1 MAMSRKKKSRIE
13 VTFIYIFFLIM
24 FVIIGYPL
32 FWALM
37 MSLNEGSNMLVTD
50 LFPKNP
56 TLEHYKWLFTDP
68 NSDYVIWYKN
78 SLYVAVINSIGS
90 VVITSLIAYA
100 FSRYKFVGRKYGL
113 YMFLLLQMFPALMG
127 MVALYILLNTIG
139 LTDSLYGLMLIYLG
153 GQIPF
158 NAWLVKGYFD
168 TIPKEL
174 DEAAKIDGAGH
185 LKIFWTIMLPLAKPI
200 LAVVALFNFM
210 APFMDFLLPRI
221 VLTSP
226 EKYTLALGLYNF
238 INDQFST
245 NFTRFAAGSIL
256 IAVPIALVFLLL
268 QRYLISG
275 LTSGATKG

>member
-1 MAMSRKKKSRIE
+1 MAMRRKTKSKIE
-13 VTFIYIFFLIM
+13 VAFIYIFFLIM

-32 FWALM
+32 FWAVM
-37 MSLNEGSNMLVTD
+37 MSINPGTNMLVTD
-50 LFPKNP
+50 LFPDSP

-68 NSDYVIWYKN
+68 NSDYLTWYKN
-78 SLYVAVINSIGS
+78 SLFVAVLNAVGS

-100 FSRYKFVGRKYGL
+100 FSRYKFIGRKYGL

-139 LTDSLYGLMLIYLG
+139 LTDSLWGLLIIYLG

-185 LKIFWTIMLPLAKPI
+185 LRIFWTIMLPLAKPI

-226 EKYTLALGLYNF
+226 ENYTLALGLYNF

-245 NFTRFAAGSIL
+245 NFTRFAAGAIL
-256 IAVPIALVFLLL
+256 IALPIALVFLVL

>member
-1 MAMSRKKKSRIE
+1 MNRKTKSKIE
-13 VTFIYIFFLIM
+13 VTLIYLFFLIM
-24 FVIIGYPL
+24 FIIIGYPL
-32 FWALM
+32 FWAIM
-37 MSLNEGSNMLVTD
+37 MSINPGTNMLVTD
-50 LFPKNP
+50 LFPSNP
-56 TLEHYKWLFTDP
+56 TLEHYIWLFTDP
-68 NSDYVIWYKN
+68 RSDYLLWYKN
-78 SLYVAVINSIGS
+78 SLIVAILNSLGS
-90 VVITSLIAYA
+90 VIITSLIAYA
-100 FSRYKFVGRKYGL
+100 FSRYKFIGRKYGL
-113 YMFLLLQMFPALMG
+113 YLFLLLQMFPALMG
-127 MVALYILLNTIG
+127 MVAIYILLNTIG
-139 LTDSLYGLMLIYLG
+139 LTDSLWGLLLVYLG

-185 LKIFWTIMLPLAKPI
+185 LKVFWTIMLPLAKPI

-226 EKYTLALGLYNF
+226 ENYTLALGLYSF

-245 NFTRFAAGSIL
+245 NFTRFAAGAIL
-256 IAVPIALVFLLL
+256 IAIPIALVFLLL

>member
-1 MAMSRKKKSRIE
+1 MSRKKKSKIE
-13 VTFIYIFFLIM
+13 VTFIYIFLLLM
-24 FVIIGYPL
+24 FIVIAYPL

-37 MSLNEGSNMLVTD
+37 MSLNPGSNMMVTE
-50 LFPKNP
+50 LIPKNP

-68 NSDYVIWYKN
+68 DSNYLIWYKN
-78 SLYVAVINSIGS
+78 SLFVAIVNSIGS
-90 VVITSLIAYA
+90 VIITSLIAYA

-168 TIPKEL
+168 TIPREL

-226 EKYTLALGLYNF
+226 EKYTLALGLYSF

-245 NFTRFAAGSIL
+245 NFTKFAAGSIL

>member
-1 MAMSRKKKSRIE
+1 MNRKTKSKIE
-13 VTFIYIFFLIM
+13 VTLIYLFFLIM
-24 FVIIGYPL
+24 FIIIGYPL
-32 FWALM
+32 FWAIM
-37 MSLNEGSNMLVTD
+37 MSVNPGTNMLVTD
-50 LFPKNP
+50 LFPSNP
-56 TLEHYKWLFTDP
+56 TLEHYIWLFTDP
-68 NSDYVIWYKN
+68 RSDYLLWYKN
-78 SLYVAVINSIGS
+78 SLIVAILNSLGS
-90 VVITSLIAYA
+90 VIITSLIAYA
-100 FSRYKFVGRKYGL
+100 FSRYKFIGRKYGL
-113 YMFLLLQMFPALMG
+113 YLFLLLQMFPALMG
-127 MVALYILLNTIG
+127 MVAIYILLNTIG
-139 LTDSLYGLMLIYLG
+139 LTDSLWGLLLVYLG

-185 LKIFWTIMLPLAKPI
+185 LKVFWTIMLPLAKPI

-226 EKYTLALGLYNF
+226 ENYTLALGLYSF

-245 NFTRFAAGSIL
+245 NFTRFAAGAIL
-256 IAVPIALVFLLL
+256 IAIPIALVFLLL

>member
-1 MAMSRKKKSRIE
+1 MIKNKKTKSKIE
-13 VTFIYIFFLIM
+13 VAFIYLFVLVM

-32 FWALM
+32 FWAVM
-37 MSLNEGSNMLVTD
+37 MSVNPGTNMLVTD
-50 LFPKNP
+50 IFPKNP
-56 TLEHYKWLFTDP
+56 TLEHYKWLFTNP
-68 NSDYVIWYKN
+68 RSDYLIWYKN
-78 SLYVAVINSIGS
+78 SLYVAIINSVGS

-113 YMFLLLQMFPALMG
+113 YLFLLLQMFPALMG

-139 LTDSLYGLMLIYLG
+139 LTDSLYGLMIIYLG

-168 TIPKEL
+168 TIPKDI
-174 DEAAKIDGAGH
+174 DESARIDGAGH
-185 LKIFWTIMLPLAKPI
+185 LKVFWSIMLPLAKPI

-226 EKYTLALGLYNF
+226 ENFTLALGLFNF
-238 INDQFST
+238 INDEFST
-245 NFTRFAAGSIL
+245 NFTRFSAGAIL
-256 IAVPIALVFLLL
+256 IAVPIAFVFLLL

-275 LTSGATKG
+275 LTEGGTKG

>member
-1 MAMSRKKKSRIE
+1 MKQKTKSKIE
-13 VTFIYIFFLIM
+13 VTFIYLFFLLM
-24 FVIIGYPL
+24 FIVIAYPL
-32 FWALM
+32 LWTVM
-37 MSLNEGSNMLVTD
+37 MSINPGSNMLVTQ

-56 TLEHYKWLFTDP
+56 TLEHYKWLFTSP
-68 NSDYVIWYKN
+68 NSDYLTWYKN
-78 SLYVAVINSIGS
+78 SLGVAIANSLGS
-90 VVITSLIAYA
+90 IVLTSLIAYA
-100 FSRYKFVGRKYGL
+100 FSRFKFVGRKYGL
-113 YMFLLLQMFPALMG
+113 YMFLLLQMFPVLMG
-127 MVALYILLNTIG
+127 MVALYILLTTIG
-139 LTDSLYGLMLIYLG
+139 LNDSLVGLTLIYLG

-158 NAWLVKGYFD
+158 NAWLVKGYLD

-185 LKIFWTIMLPLAKPI
+185 LRIFWTIILPLAKPI

-210 APFMDFLLPRI
+210 APFMDFLLPKI

-245 NFTRFAAGSIL
+245 NFTQFAAGSIL

-268 QRYLISG
+268 QKYLIGG
-275 LTSGATKG
+275 LTAGATKG

>member
-1 MAMSRKKKSRIE
+1 MAMKPQMKSRIE
-13 VTFIYIFFLIM
+13 VTFIYIFFAIM
-24 FVIIGYPL
+24 FVVIGYPL
-32 FWALM
+32 FWAIM
-37 MSLNEGSNMLVTD
+37 MSVNPGTNMLVTD
-50 LFPKNP
+50 LFPDNP
-56 TLEHYKWLFTDP
+56 TLEHYKWLFTSP
-68 NSDYVIWYKN
+68 SSDYLIWYKN
-78 SLYVAVINSIGS
+78 SLFVAILNSVGS
-90 VVITSLIAYA
+90 VVITSLVAYA
-100 FSRYKFVGRKYGL
+100 FSRYKFYGRKYGL

-139 LTDSLYGLMLIYLG
+139 LTDSLWGLLLIYLG

-174 DEAAKIDGAGH
+174 DESAKIDGAGH

-226 EKYTLALGLYNF
+226 ENFTLALGLFNF

-245 NFTRFAAGSIL
+245 NFTRFAAGAIL

-268 QRYLISG
+268 QRFLISG

>member
-1 MAMSRKKKSRIE
+1 MSRKTKSKIE

-24 FVIIGYPL
+24 LVIIGYPL
-32 FWALM
+32 FWAIM
-37 MSLNEGSNMLVTD
+37 MSLNPGSNMLVTE

-56 TLEHYKWLFTDP
+56 TLEHYKWLFNSP
-68 NSDYVIWYKN
+68 NSDYLIWYKN
-78 SLYVAVINSIGS
+78 SMFVAVLNALGS

-100 FSRYKFVGRKYGL
+100 FSRYKFIGRKYGL

-139 LTDSLYGLMLIYLG
+139 LTDSLWGLLLIYLG

-168 TIPKEL
+168 TIPREL

-221 VLTSP
+221 VLSSP
-226 EKYTLALGLYNF
+226 ENYTLALGLFNF
-238 INDQFST
+238 INNQFST
-245 NFTRFAAGSIL
+245 NFTRFAAGAIL
-256 IAVPIALVFLLL
+256 IAIPIALVFLLL

>member
-1 MAMSRKKKSRIE
+1 MNRKTKSKIE
-13 VTFIYIFFLIM
+13 VAFIYLFFLIM

-32 FWALM
+32 FWAVM
-37 MSLNEGSNMLVTD
+37 MSVNPGTNMLVTN
-50 LFPKNP
+50 LFPDNP
-56 TLEHYKWLFTDP
+56 TLEHYKWLFTNP
-68 NSDYVIWYKN
+68 RSDYLIWYKN
-78 SLYVAVINSIGS
+78 SMFVAVLNAVGS

-100 FSRYKFVGRKYGL
+100 FSRYKFIGRKYGL

-139 LTDSLYGLMLIYLG
+139 LTDSLWGLLLIYLG

-226 EKYTLALGLYNF
+226 ENFTLALGLYNF

-245 NFTRFAAGSIL
+245 NFTRFAAGVIL
-256 IAVPIALVFLLL
+256 IAIPIALVFLLL

>member
-1 MAMSRKKKSRIE
+1 MKAKTKSKIE
-13 VTFIYIFFLIM
+13 VTFIYLFFLVM
-24 FVIIGYPL
+24 FIVIGYPL
-32 FWALM
+32 VWTIA
-37 MSLNEGSNMLVTD
+37 MSLNPGSNMLVTQ
-50 LFPKNP
+50 LIPENP

-68 NSDYVIWYKN
+68 NSDYVTWYKN
-78 SLYVAVINSIGS
+78 SLGVAIANALGS
-90 VVITSLIAYA
+90 VVLTSFVAYA

-113 YMFLLLQMFPALMG
+113 YMFLLLQMFPVLMG
-127 MVALYILLNTIG
+127 MVALYILLTTVGLSDSLIG
-139 LTDSLYGLMLIYLG
+139 LTIIYLG

-185 LKIFWTIMLPLAKPI
+185 LRIFWTIMLPLAKPI

-245 NFTRFAAGSIL
+245 NFTVFAAGAIL
-256 IAVPIALVFLLL
+256 IALPIALVFLIL
-268 QRYLISG
+268 QRYLIGG
-275 LTSGATKG
+275 LTAGATKG